1 MGFRDALSAAGLEP
15 VAEEDGNFTADG
27 GSAAM
32 QRILDAGV
40 EFDALFVASDLMARG
55 ALAALGRAGIR
66 VPEDVAI
73 VGFDDSP
80 VARTVSPQLT
90 TMRQPSHEQG
100 ERMAD
105 MLLSILS
112 GGTPD
117 RVTILPTE
125 LIVRDSA

>member
-1 MGFRDALSAAGLEP
+1 
-15 VAEEDGNFTADG
+15 
-27 GSAAM
+27 
-32 QRILDAGV
+32 
-40 EFDALFVASDLMARG
+40 MARG

-80 VARTVSPQLT
+80 VARTVSRSSRRCASPP
-90 TMRQPSHEQG
+90 RAG
-100 ERMAD
+100 GAMAD